1 MSGDVRMPNQRN
13 PKGRANGYTLVEILI
28 VVVILGIAASLIIPS
43 MGSAQ
48 VLRIQASMRAT
59 VADITFAQSDAL
71 AYQERRAIF
80 FDIPNN
86 HYAVIRVTGAVL
98 DPVNDILHDTTR
110 HSGLMEV
117 DFDEPRFGGARLIS
131 ADFDGDSTL
140 IFDELGGPVQSLTG
154 DVPGLGGTIRIE
166 GANGTAW
173 EITVEPYTGRISVQN
188 VTP

>member
-1 MSGDVRMPNQRN
+1 MRTHSHLGTRGWR
-13 PKGRANGYTLVEILI
+13 GGYTLIEILL
-28 VVVILGIAASLIIPS
+28 VVIILGIASSLIIPS

-86 HYAVIRVTGAVL
+86 RYSVVRVTGAVL
-98 DPVNDILHDTTR
+98 DPVNDTLYDTTR
-110 HSGLMEV
+110 HSGRMVL
-117 DFDEPRFGGARLIS
+117 DLNEPQYGGARLIS

-140 IFDELGGPVQSLTG
+140 IFDELGGPVRSLTG

-173 EITVEPYTGRISVQN
+173 EITVEPYTGRISVAN